1 MKNKIL
7 EKLLNE
13 VANEVE
19 RYAKMMQT
27 NLSNDCMHCY
37 NIRILNLF
45 NRKVQQINIKLMIKS
60 KLKELLNESEKFK
73 VHTTLFLE
81 HKKRNDHKTS

>member
-1 MKNKIL
+1 M
-7 EKLLNE
+7 LNE

-19 RYAKMMQT
+19 RYAKMIQT

-45 NRKVQQINIKLMIKS
+45 NRKLQQINIKLMIKI